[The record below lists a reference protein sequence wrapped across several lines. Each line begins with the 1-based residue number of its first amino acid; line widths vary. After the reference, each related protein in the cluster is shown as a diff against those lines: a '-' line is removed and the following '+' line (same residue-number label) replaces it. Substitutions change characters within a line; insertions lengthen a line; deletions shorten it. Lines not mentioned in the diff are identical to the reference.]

1 MPARFDHVLLT
12 GATGFVGRH
21 LHPVLLREG
30 YSVRGASRDPD
41 AAELRFPGRQ
51 FVRLDLADRASIA
64 DALAGCDAAIYL
76 VHTMAGGA
84 DDYEAAE
91 LRMAADFLA
100 EAERAGIRR
109 IVYLGG
115 IRPTGGHVS
124 KHLRSR
130 LATGEMLRS
139 GSIST
144 IELQAS
150 MIIGRG
156 SESWRIVRDLA
167 MRLPIMVLPRWLES
181 RTEPIAIADVTFAL
195 TRALELE
202 EPGSVVESLPGP
214 EVLSGREMLE
224 RVAALRDMKPRIIE
238 IPLLTPRLSSY
249 WIRLVTRA
257 DRRIA
262 TELVEGLTGDLLAPD
277 RGFWRR
283 FPEHERIGFDEAA
296 ELALVEEQREL
307 SVLARLSERAI
318 RTLARPAH
326 R

>member
-1 MPARFDHVLLT
+1 MPARFEHVLVT

-21 LHPVLLREG
+21 LHPALLREG
-30 YSVRGASRDPD
+30 YEVHGASREPE
-41 AAELRFPGRQ
+41 AAEQRFPGRR
-51 FVRLDLADRASIA
+51 FRRLEMGDRVSIA
-64 DALAGCDAAIYL
+64 EALAGCDAAFYL
-76 VHTMAGGA
+76 VHGMADGG
-84 DDYEAAE
+84 DYEAAE
-91 LRMAADFLA
+91 LRMAHDFLR
-100 EAERAGIRR
+100 EAERAGVRR

-115 IRPTGGHVS
+115 VRPSGRVS

-130 LATGEMLRS
+130 LATGEILRS
-139 GSIST
+139 GSIPT

-167 MRLPIMVLPRWLES
+167 MRLPVMVLPRWMES
-181 RTEPIAIADVTFAL
+181 RTEPIAIDDVTYAL
-195 TRALELE
+195 ARALE
-202 EPGSVVESLPGP
+202 VETEQSLVETLPGP
-214 EVLSGREMLE
+214 EILSGREMLE
-224 RVAALRDMKPRIIE
+224 RVAALRNMKPCMIE

-262 TELVEGLTGDLLAPD
+262 TAIVDGLTADLLAPD

-283 FPEHERIGFDEAA
+283 FPEHQLIGFDQAA
-296 ELALVEEQREL
+296 ELALLEERRDL
-307 SVLARLSERAI
+307 SVLARISERAI
-318 RTLARPAH
+318 RALARPAH